1 MSIAACDLINL
12 LHQVI
17 DQGAFVALLYHQ
29 KLINNE
35 VYTRWLEAQW
45 NILWE
50 LHAKL
55 KEVE

>member
-1 MSIAACDLINL
+1 MSIAKSDLINF

-17 DQGAFVALLYHQ
+17 DQGAFIVHLYHQ

-45 NILWE
+45 SILWE